1 MGYFRN
7 LMNNTGLTTHDHG
20 VWEAKVEK
28 MLSKYFVCSAVNVIA
43 RDSRLA
49 SSCSTFHPPTIGN
62 T

>member
-1 MGYFRN
+1 
-7 LMNNTGLTTHDHG
+7 MNNIELTIHDHG

-28 MLSKYFVCSAVNVIA
+28 MLSKYFVCSAVNVIE

-49 SSCSTFHPPTIGN
+49 SSCSTFHPPIIGK